1 MGAVTFSTD
10 SFSTATTAEAAA
22 AAKPA
27 EARKGVFKR
36 IFDAI
41 VAARTAEAERD
52 FITYMQRTG
61 FDPRK

>member
-10 SFSTATTAEAAA
+10 SFSTSQTADAV

-27 EARKGVFKR
+27 EVRKGVFAR

-41 VAARTAEAERD
+41 VAARAAQAERD

>member
-1 MGAVTFSTD
+1 MGTLTFSTD
-10 SFSTATTAEAAA
+10 TFSTAKTTDTT

-27 EARKGVFKR
+27 AAKKGVFAR
-36 IFDAI
+36 IYDSI
-41 VAARTAEAERD
+41 VAARAAQAERD